1 MNIHDLLQSANL
13 LQPRKAEIE
22 GLGVVFF
29 RRRTLV
35 EQIAQD
41 QQIAKYREAK
51 KSGEDVQ
58 AATVLLSVVLE
69 DLCDESG
76 APTCPGP
83 DAVDVLAA
91 KLPASVAIALI
102 DAWKPAAEDDAKN

>member
-1 MNIHDLLQSANL
+1 MNIHDLLKSANL
-13 LQPRKAEIE
+13 LQPRKADIE

-41 QQIAKYREAK
+41 QQIEKYREAK
-51 KSGEDVQ
+51 KAGQDVE

-69 DLCDESG
+69 DLCDENG
-76 APTCPGP
+76 APTCSNGRIVPRPIEITVLSSRQRPG
-83 DAVDVLAA
+83 
-91 KLPASVAIALI
+91 
-102 DAWKPAAEDDAKN
+102 